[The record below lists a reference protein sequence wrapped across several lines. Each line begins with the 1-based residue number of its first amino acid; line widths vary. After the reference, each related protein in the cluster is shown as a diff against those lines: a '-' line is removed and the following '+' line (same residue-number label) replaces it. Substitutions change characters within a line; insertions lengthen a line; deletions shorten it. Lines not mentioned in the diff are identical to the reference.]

1 MTPQEL
7 KNSILQRAIEGRLVE
22 QRAEEGT
29 GAELYKLINKNEIDL
44 IKRGIIKK
52 EKELLPIKEEEYL
65 FEIPKSWAWV
75 RFGKLGRFKKGPF
88 GSALTKDKFVPK
100 GANTV
105 KVYEQKNAIRKDAT
119 IGDYYIT
126 KEYFDE
132 KLSGFLVSSGD
143 ILVSCA
149 GTIGETFVMPQ
160 NIEKGIINQALMRMT
175 LFEHINIDFFLIYF
189 NYVLKNSA
197 KESSKGSAIKNIP
210 PFSILK
216 NYLVALPPLAEQ
228 KRIVEKIEELMPLVD
243 EYEENWQKLEEFNQ
257 RFPEDMKKSLLQE
270 AIKGK
275 LVEQRKEE
283 GTGTELFGKIQKEKK
298 ELIKEG
304 KIKNQKPLPE
314 ITEDEIPFDIP
325 ETWKWV
331 RLGEII
337 DFKMGK
343 TPPRAEL
350 QWWKPQVPW
359 VSIADMQ
366 EDGIITRTKEGISNE
381 ALEEKFSNS
390 ISQKGTLL
398 MSFKLTVGRV
408 SILGIDA
415 VHNEAIISIYPIVD
429 SEDIFKSFLFK
440 ILPFITKFGETKNAI
455 KGKTLNSTSI
465 NNLILPLPPL
475 AEQKRIV
482 DRLEELLPLCD
493 KLIKNKEK

>member
-283 GTGTELFGKIQKEKK
+283 GTGTELFDKIQKEKK

-304 KIKNQKPLPE
+304 KIKNQKPLPG

-331 RLGEII
+331 RLGDVFTLEMGQSPIGNSVSSGSEGIEFHQGKVMFGNKFILESDKKTTKPTKIAEENSILLCVRAPVGKINITPRKICIGRGLCSINPININLDFAYYLLVQQENSFVKQSTGTTFKAVSKEII
-337 DFKMGK
+337 
-343 TPPRAEL
+343 
-350 QWWKPQVPW
+350 
-359 VSIADMQ
+359 
-366 EDGIITRTKEGISNE
+366 SN
-381 ALEEKFSNS
+381 
-390 ISQKGTLL
+390 Q
-398 MSFKLTVGRV
+398 
-408 SILGIDA
+408 
-415 VHNEAIISIYPIVD
+415 PI
-429 SEDIFKSFLFK
+429 
-440 ILPFITKFGETKNAI
+440 
-455 KGKTLNSTSI
+455 
-465 NNLILPLPPL
+465 PLPPL